1 MAAHDTRRTRRKI
14 PGWPIAIAL
23 AVLFLFLY
31 VVRVVLLPFV
41 AAAAISFILSPLVD
55 KLHSWRRWGP
65 RWPDAVAIW
74 LAALALTLAL
84 LWWLGP
90 ALASDVISFGRH
102 APDALHRI
110 VQMLVGKSG
119 RLTFAGE
126 SLDIDG
132 WVDML
137 LHRGQTWLAA
147 QGGPTAAYFT
157 VSAATGAIL
166 TFVLMAY
173 FLIGGDRLVGRILW
187 LAPPEHRV
195 EIHEIAA
202 KVAPVLRR
210 YFVGVASV
218 VFYATLLSWLAFA
231 KVFGVPH
238 APLLAL
244 SIGVL
249 ELVPVLGPAVSLSLV
264 ALVAM
269 QLGSV
274 EAAIGL
280 MCFAVALRLS
290 IDQLVAPLILGH
302 AAHLPPVAVIF
313 AFLSGGVFL
322 GVLGLIIAVPVAAT
336 IKIVLTHYY
345 TERIESTA
353 HP

>member
-1 MAAHDTRRTRRKI
+1 MRRTRRKI

-55 KLHSWRRWGP
+55 TLHGWHRGP
-65 RWPDAVAIW
+65 RWPDAVAVW
-74 LAALALTLAL
+74 VAALALSLAV

-90 ALASDVISFGRH
+90 TLVADVLSFGRN
-102 APDALHRI
+102 APDALHRVI
-110 VQMLVGKSG
+110 QIFVGNNG

-126 SLDIDG
+126 SVDLRG
-132 WVDML
+132 STDML
-137 LHRGQTWLAA
+137 LQRAQAWLAA
-147 QGGPTAAYFT
+147 HGGPTIAYFT
-157 VSAATGAIL
+157 VGAATGAML
-166 TFVLMAY
+166 TSVLMAY
-173 FLIGGDRLVGRILW
+173 FLIGGERLVERILW
-187 LAPPEHRV
+187 LAPPEHRA
-195 EIHEIAA
+195 EIHEIIA

-218 VFYATLLSWLAFA
+218 VFYATLLSWLVLGN
-231 KVFGVPH
+231 VFGVPH
-238 APLLAL
+238 APLLAV
-244 SIGVL
+244 SMGVL
-249 ELVPVLGPAVSLSLV
+249 ELVPVLGPAVSLLLAAFV
-264 ALVAM
+264 AT

-280 MCFAVALRLS
+280 IGFAVALRIS
-290 IDQLVAPLILGH
+290 IDQLVTPLILGH
-302 AAHLPPVAVIF
+302 AAYLPPVAIIF

-322 GVLGLIIAVPVAAT
+322 GVLGLVIAVPVAAT
-336 IKIVLTHYY
+336 IKIALMHYY
-345 TERIESTA
+345 SERIEPSA